1 MKKIIIK
8 IITIIIAF
16 VAGVVT
22 TSYLYNKGN
31 LDMTAH
37 MAEATLPIL
46 YYEYDG
52 EYVNPTYGYT
62 SKVDPSCMRSAILPM
77 DVQGQAQSSCMSP
90 HWPINHSAGNSTFF
104 FKL

>member
-1 MKKIIIK
+1 LKKIIIK

-16 VAGVVT
+16 VAGIVT

-46 YYEYDG
+46 YYEYNG
-52 EYVNPTYGYT
+52 KYVNPTYGYT
-62 SKVDPSCMRSAILPM
+62 SKVDPSCIMARILPAAK
-77 DVQGQAQSSCMSP
+77 QIRNGSP
-90 HWPINHSAGNSTFF
+90 SVAARSPWCFRIP
-104 FKL
+104 